1 MLKETRMAKVKSDP
15 IRLLIVDDHK
25 MIRLGLTTMFSRH
38 PAIEVIGEVGT
49 MADAVTETTRLKPH
63 VVLMDVRLPDGTGIE
78 ACREIRAVC
87 PDTQVLFLTAFA
99 DDETMFSSVVAG
111 AAGYLLKQA
120 EEESVVRAIETVA
133 KGQSILDPAV
143 TETLL
148 QRVRSLSAQAE
159 TMLIGALSPQE
170 ERVMKLVV
178 MGKTNK
184 EIGSEMGLSEK
195 TVKNYLSNIFQKL
208 QVSRRSQAAALF
220 ERQRAGH

>member
-1 MLKETRMAKVKSDP
+1 
-15 IRLLIVDDHK
+15 
-25 MIRLGLTTMFSRH
+25 
-38 PAIEVIGEVGT
+38 
-49 MADAVTETTRLKPH
+49 
-63 VVLMDVRLPDGTGIE
+63 VRLPDGTGIE

>member
-1 MLKETRMAKVKSDP
+1 
-15 IRLLIVDDHK
+15 
-25 MIRLGLTTMFSRH
+25 
-38 PAIEVIGEVGT
+38 
-49 MADAVTETTRLKPH
+49 LKPH

-159 TMLIGALSPQE
+159 TML
-170 ERVMKLVV
+170 